1 MAAGISAKLPLVV
14 SDVFGAYDLNT
25 NFADL
30 ATQNLKMLLLTNP
43 GERIMN
49 PSFGVGIRKFFFENN
64 DSSTYSLITD
74 RIRSQAKIYMKF
86 IRIDD
91 ITCFFCWFE
100 GDRDRPVGG
109 DFYGVPCKYSF

>member
-1 MAAGISAKLPLVV
+1 
-14 SDVFGAYDLNT
+14 
-25 NFADL
+25 
-30 ATQNLKMLLLTNP
+30 
-43 GERIMN
+43 MN

-91 ITCFFCWFE
+91 ITYGYVEDNPDLFPHVMTMNIVFTIIPLQISTTLII
-100 GDRDRPVGG
+100 PVGNN
-109 DFYGVPCKYSF
+109 